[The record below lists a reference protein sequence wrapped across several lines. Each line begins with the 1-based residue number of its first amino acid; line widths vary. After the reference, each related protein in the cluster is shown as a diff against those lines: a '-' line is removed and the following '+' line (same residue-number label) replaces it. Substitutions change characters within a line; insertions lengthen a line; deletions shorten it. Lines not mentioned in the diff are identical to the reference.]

1 MADSTGVRIYG
12 FPLPESCAVSVMDG
26 KGLCCIGID
35 NSRNY
40 SISEEKTMLAH
51 ELGHCRTGTFYNE
64 HTPLSLRSKCEYKAQ
79 EWAILNC
86 VPFDELVCACRSGM
100 SNNNE
105 LAEYF
110 GVSEPFIGKAIE
122 YYLCRA
128 GK

>member
-1 MADSTGVRIYG
+1 MADSTGVRVYG
-12 FPLPESCAVSVMDG
+12 FPLPECRAVSAMDG
-26 KGLCCIGID
+26 TGLCCIGID

-40 SISEEKTMLAH
+40 SVSEEKTMLAH

-64 HTPLSLRSKCEYKAQ
+64 YTPLSLRSKCEYKAQ

-86 VPFDELVCACRSGM
+86 VPFEALVYACRSGM
-100 SNNNE
+100 NNNNE

-110 GVSEPFIGKAIE
+110 GVSESFMSKASE
-122 YYLCRA
+122 YYLRRG